1 MMAHAFSLIPFL
13 FVPLFPCV
21 EYMIFASAMFT
32 LFYRAETP
40 ALMEIIRRNL
50 SKNQRETSY
59 SSATGAAYVEGIL
72 LALFTGWMIEHL
84 DSGWVYLFFF
94 YALIGLFSLFFQS
107 RLEISETDSAIPKG
121 DRFSFLEP
129 IRSGLNLLKT
139 DKQFF
144 RFQLGYFFCGGG
156 LMFAMPAI
164 PFFLT
169 SHGFGFT
176 TLFTSNSAIKEV
188 GMILA
193 TPIWGLLMKRFRYE
207 TLSGVVFICCA
218 VFLGT
223 LQFIYLGVGALFLA
237 YFVYGI
243 AQAGSHLIWNLSGPY
258 FSKEKDSSRFTMVNV
273 FMVGLRGCLIP
284 PLGGVVCDWCGP
296 EKSIFYGVLFSL
308 MGALLILQP
317 TLRPVGLEKA

>member
-1 MMAHAFSLIPFL
+1 MMAHALSLIPFL
-13 FVPLFPCV
+13 FVPFFPCV
-21 EYMIFASAMFT
+21 EYLIFASAMFT

-72 LALFTGWMIEHL
+72 LALFTGWIIEHL
-84 DSGWVYLFFF
+84 NSGWVYLFFF
-94 YALIGLFSLFFQS
+94 YAVIGLVSLFFQA
-107 RLEISETDSAIPKG
+107 RLEICETHHLLEKR

-129 IRSGLNLLKT
+129 IRSGLNLLKI
-139 DKQFF
+139 DRQFF
-144 RFQLGYFFCGGG
+144 HFQIGYFLCGGG

-193 TPIWGLLMKRFRYE
+193 TPLWGFLMKRFRYE

-218 VFLGT
+218 VFLAI

-237 YFVYGI
+237 YFVYGV
-243 AQAGSHLIWNLSGPY
+243 AQAGNHLIWNLSGPY

-284 PLGGVVCDWCGP
+284 PIGGMVCDWFGP
-296 EKSIFYGVLFSL
+296 EKSIFFGIFFSL
-308 MGALLILQP
+308 IGSLYILQP
-317 TLRPVGLEKA
+317 SVRPAILQKA